1 MEIAVFWGFFCS
13 NVKTPLFCAFHKT
26 CVYICVHFGV
36 WILAFTWIC
45 KLLVNKAIIR
55 SLWAEKDFHKRFS
68 KSTSLLFACVCFVII
83 HIYLLTSVLSHSPR
97 YWWKH
102 QAWGNTSPPQAH
114 FCISKCDAAVL
125 FHTLS
130 WSRAAGGNARID
142 FCEWLCFVLFFSLK
156 SWWSF
161 NSKMHSTWLCYT
173 SLSHDDAGLLRAG
186 KRFRCASLQSALS
199 HHILLC

>member
-1 MEIAVFWGFFCS
+1 MAAAVSITFNMSAAPDGNSSFWVFFFCS

-26 CVYICVHFGV
+26 CVCICVHFGV

-102 QAWGNTSPPQAH
+102 WAWGNTSPPQAH

-130 WSRAAGGNARID
+130 WSRAASGNARID

-156 SWWSF
+156 S
-161 NSKMHSTWLCYT
+161 
-173 SLSHDDAGLLRAG
+173 
-186 KRFRCASLQSALS
+186 
-199 HHILLC
+199 